1 MAELS
6 FLDTN
11 VLVYAYQ
18 NTDSRKQ
25 PLARDLLRKAIAGE
39 CVISSQVLS
48 EFAATLL
55 HKFPTP
61 PNAEELA
68 EIFDR
73 LEPIKLILSDM
84 QIIRRAAQAH
94 RSYRLHFYD
103 SLIVAAAERAGCAR
117 IWSEDFSAGQKY
129 FGVTV
134 VNPFA

>member
-1 MAELS
+1 MAELA

-11 VLVYAYQ
+11 ILVYAYQ
-18 NTDSRKQ
+18 GTDSRKQ
-25 PLARDLLRKAIAGE
+25 PVARDLLRQAIAGE

-55 HKFPTP
+55 HKFSTP
-61 PNAEELA
+61 PDAEELA

-73 LEPIKLILSDM
+73 LEPIRLVMSDM
-84 QIIRRAAQAH
+84 QIIRRAVQASH
-94 RSYRLHFYD
+94 SYHLHFYD

-117 IWSEDFSAGQKY
+117 IWSEDFNAGQKY